1 MSASALFWPAS
12 ATAGARAASRV
23 PCQRRTIGGFLQH
36 SEPAFRLPRA
46 GGLPFPRA
54 IRIALGLLLAVAV
67 VALWFQNVAREAVRG
82 RALTHQ
88 VRLELAELRND
99 VLELSRAVRGYVA
112 TGRED
117 WLEPGRE
124 APRRLQRLRQLSEH
138 DPVQLQRLTALGRH
152 LQALIELDEAVLH
165 AAVVQ
170 GLPAARERIA
180 ASTGPAELAAMS
192 DLFDALDAQEL
203 RLLGERDVAV
213 QRNTDLTVAVTALGS
228 LLSLALVAWAGW
240 GQQRSLCRLG
250 DTVRALEQAQASLS
264 QANTRLQAQAEQ
276 AAELNAALW
285 RSIGDGVVRPLAPP
299 SPQRL
304 DAPERLEALRRTQLM
319 DTPPEEDFDR
329 FTRLAAL
336 TLQVPLCLISLVD
349 DRRQFFKSAFGLPEA
364 LAGKRELPVQES
376 FCQFVVTSGEA
387 LVVEDARRAPPPR
400 YALPVPEGVVAYLG
414 VPLATPDGH
423 VLGSFCVVDNK
434 PRQWTALERSSLERI
449 AQSVLAAI
457 AVRMQLRALERRVAE
472 RTAEVQLLAGAIK
485 HSLNGVSI
493 VDRRG
498 YIAYA
503 NDAYALQFGYERPE
517 EVVGEPVELHCT
529 QPEQAQR
536 VYEELHAW
544 GACRTELTAR
554 RRDGSPFEVL
564 VDAYLARDE
573 GGHEV
578 YVGTTMDITERK
590 RAEQALRL
598 GEERLRLAL
607 EAAHMGAYD
616 HDPATGEVQRIGT
629 LYTSLGLAPRGRG
642 EETIERV
649 HPEDRA
655 MLLSR
660 MAGVSPAQPGYTAE
674 YRIHTAA
681 GHWAWI
687 ADHAQASFSD
697 AGELLR
703 QIGINMDITARREA
717 EAVLKAAL
725 AEKEVLLQEVH
736 HRVKNNLQVVSS
748 LLQLQRRQLRDPA
761 IEAVFSETEHRVRA
775 MALVHQRLYQQS
787 TLSALNF
794 ADYLRTLADQLIRS
808 FGAERRVRPAFELQ
822 PLSLPVNTA
831 IPLGLIVTELIT
843 NTLKYAYGP
852 GGEGVLGLV
861 LRPQEAEPAAP
872 RGVVLE
878 VHDSGPGLPPGFDPA
893 VATSLGMRL
902 VTLLSRQLDSLV
914 EIGPGPGTHWRVTVP
929 LEAPGSAVA
938 DTGAAP
944 ATVAA

>member
-1 MSASALFWPAS
+1 M
-12 ATAGARAASRV
+12 
-23 PCQRRTIGGFLQH
+23 QH
-36 SEPAFRLPRA
+36 SEPASRLPRA
-46 GGLPFPRA
+46 GGLPLPPA
-54 IRIALGLLLAVAV
+54 IGLALGLLLAVALA
-67 VALWFQNVAREAVRG
+67 ALWFQDVAREAVRG
-82 RALTHQ
+82 RAHTHQ
-88 VRLELAELRND
+88 VRLELTELRNE

-124 APRRLQRLRQLSEH
+124 AQRQAPRRLQRLRQLSERH
-138 DPVQLQRLTALGRH
+138 PAQQQRLAALERH
-152 LQALIELDEAVLH
+152 LQALIELDEAVLR

-170 GLPAARERIA
+170 GLPAARQRIA

-192 DLFDALDAQEL
+192 GLFDALDAEEL
-203 RLLGERDVAV
+203 RLLGERDAAV
-213 QRNTDLTVAVTALGS
+213 QRNTNLTIAVTALGS

-240 GQQRSLCRLG
+240 GQQRSLRRLG

-264 QANTRLQAQAEQ
+264 QANTRLQAQAGQ
-276 AAELNAALW
+276 TAELNEALW
-285 RSIGDGVVRPLAPP
+285 RSIGDGVARPSAQP

-336 TLQVPLCLISLVD
+336 TLQAPLCLISLVD

-364 LAGKRELPVQES
+364 LAGSRELPVQES

-387 LVVEDARRAPPPR
+387 LVVEDARHAPPPR

-423 VLGSFCVVDNK
+423 VLGSFCVVDDK
-434 PRQWTALERSSLERI
+434 PRQWTALERI
-449 AQSVLAAI
+449 AQSVLAAV
-457 AVRMQLRALERRVAE
+457 AVRMQLRALEKHVAV
-472 RTAEVQLLAGAIK
+472 RTAEVQLLAGALK

-498 YIAYA
+498 YITYA
-503 NDAYALQFGYERPE
+503 NDAFSLQFGYERPE
-517 EVVGEPVELHCT
+517 EVVGQPVELHCT
-529 QPEQAQR
+529 QPGQAQR
-536 VYEELHAW
+536 IYEELRAW

-554 RRDGSPFEVL
+554 RRDGSPLEVL
-564 VDAYLARDE
+564 VDVYLARDE

-607 EAAHMGAYD
+607 EAARMGAYD

-629 LYTSLGLAPRGRG
+629 LYVSLGLAPRGHG
-642 EETIERV
+642 EEYLDRV

-655 MLLSR
+655 MLRSR

-674 YRIHTAA
+674 YRLRTAA
-681 GHWAWI
+681 GGWAWT

-697 AGELLR
+697 AGELQR

-717 EAVLKAAL
+717 EAGLKAAL

-808 FGAERRVRPAFELQ
+808 FGAEGRVRPACELQ
-822 PLSLPVNTA
+822 PLTLPVNTA

-843 NTLKYAYGP
+843 NALKYAYGP
-852 GGEGVLGLV
+852 GSEGVLGLV
-861 LRPQEAEPAAP
+861 LRMPEAEPAAP
-872 RGVVLE
+872 RSVVLE
-878 VHDSGPGLPPGFDPA
+878 VHDSGPGLPPGFEPA
-893 VATSLGMRL
+893 GATSLGMRL
-902 VTLLSRQLDSLV
+902 VTLLSRQLDALV

-929 LEAPGSAVA
+929 LGAPGNAAAGS
-938 DTGAAP
+938 GAAP
-944 ATVAA
+944 AAVAA

>member
-1 MSASALFWPAS
+1 M
-12 ATAGARAASRV
+12 
-23 PCQRRTIGGFLQH
+23 
-36 SEPAFRLPRA
+36 
-46 GGLPFPRA
+46 
-54 IRIALGLLLAVAV
+54 
-67 VALWFQNVAREAVRG
+67 
-82 RALTHQ
+82 
-88 VRLELAELRND
+88 
-99 VLELSRAVRGYVA
+99 
-112 TGRED
+112 
-117 WLEPGRE
+117 
-124 APRRLQRLRQLSEH
+124 
-138 DPVQLQRLTALGRH
+138 
-152 LQALIELDEAVLH
+152 
-165 AAVVQ
+165 
-170 GLPAARERIA
+170 
-180 ASTGPAELAAMS
+180 
-192 DLFDALDAQEL
+192 
-203 RLLGERDVAV
+203 
-213 QRNTDLTVAVTALGS
+213 
-228 LLSLALVAWAGW
+228 AWAGW
-240 GQQRSLCRLG
+240 GQQRSLRRLG

-276 AAELNAALW
+276 TAELNEALW
-285 RSIGDGVVRPLAPP
+285 RSIGDGVARPSASP

-304 DAPERLEALRRTQLM
+304 DAPERLEALWRTQLM

-336 TLQVPLCLISLVD
+336 TLQAPLCLISLVD
-349 DRRQFFKSAFGLPEA
+349 DRRQFFKSAFGLPQA
-364 LAGKRELPVQES
+364 LAGTRELPVQES

-387 LVVEDARRAPPPR
+387 LVVEDARRTPPPR
-400 YALPVPEGVVAYLG
+400 YTLPVPEGVVAYLG

-423 VLGSFCVVDNK
+423 VLGSFCVVDHK
-434 PRQWTALERSSLERI
+434 PRRWTALERSSLERI
-449 AQSVLAAI
+449 AQSVLAAM
-457 AVRMQLRALERRVAE
+457 AVRMQLRALENHVAV

-493 VDRRG
+493 VDRLG
-498 YIAYA
+498 CITYV

-517 EVVGEPVELHCT
+517 DVVGVPVELHCT
-529 QPEQAQR
+529 EPGQAQR
-536 VYEELHAW
+536 IHEELRAS

-564 VDAYLARDE
+564 VDVYLACDE

-607 EAAHMGAYD
+607 EAARMGAYD
-616 HDPATGEVQRIGT
+616 YDPATGAVQRIGT
-629 LYTSLGLAPRGRG
+629 LYTWLGVAPCSRG
-642 EETIERV
+642 EEFIERV

-655 MLLSR
+655 MLRSR
-660 MAGVSPAQPGYTAE
+660 MAGVSPVQPGYTAE
-674 YRIHTAA
+674 YRMRTAA
-681 GHWAWI
+681 GHWAWV

-697 AGELLR
+697 AGELQR

-717 EAVLKAAL
+717 ETVLKAAL

-794 ADYLRTLADQLIRS
+794 ADYLRTLADQLVRS
-808 FGAERRVRPAFELQ
+808 FGAEHRVRPSCELQ
-822 PLSLPVNTA
+822 PLALPVNTA

-843 NTLKYAYGP
+843 NALKYACGP
-852 GGEGVLGLV
+852 GREGVLGLV
-861 LRPQEAEPAAP
+861 LRMQEETELAAP

-893 VATSLGMRL
+893 DATSLGMRL
-902 VTLLSRQLDSLV
+902 VTLLSHQLDALV

-929 LEAPGSAVA
+929 LKGLDNAVA
-938 DTGAAP
+938 GTGAAP
-944 ATVAA
+944 AALAA